1 MDKNAFMDYCQQEL
15 LAVYGAKKAGNEDKL
30 RMSRLEGVIHA
41 GQMLKV
47 LDKQTAGKMIDSA
60 HVQVFGYTR
69 EVRENKKARL
79 DALKDGDSD
88 NYYETP
94 AYLRLR

>member
-1 MDKNAFMDYCQQEL
+1 MDKNAFMDYCQKEL
-15 LAVYGAKKAGNEDKL
+15 LAVYCAKKAGNEDKI

-41 GQMLKV
+41 GQMLEV
-47 LDKQTAGKMIDSA
+47 LDKQAAGTIIDNA

-69 EVRENKKARL
+69 EVRDNKKAKL
-79 DALKDGDSD
+79 NALKDGDSD
-88 NYYETP
+88 HYYETP